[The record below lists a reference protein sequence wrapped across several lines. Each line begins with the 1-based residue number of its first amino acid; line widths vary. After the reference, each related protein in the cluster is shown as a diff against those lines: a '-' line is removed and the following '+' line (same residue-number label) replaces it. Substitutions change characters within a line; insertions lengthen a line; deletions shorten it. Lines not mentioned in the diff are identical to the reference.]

1 MADDSRPPARPP
13 ILLVEDHADT
23 RLMYVEFLGP
33 DYDVQGVG
41 DGIAALEAMAARR
54 PDLLITDLAL
64 PRMDGFELIARVRG
78 DSRFSDIPIVAL
90 SGYTGAETD
99 QRLTQVPP
107 VTVLQKPCLPETLV
121 EVLERHLRGK
131 TNRER

>member
-1 MADDSRPPARPP
+1 MANESRSAARPP

-23 RLMYVEFLGP
+23 RLMYEEFLGP

-41 DGIAALEAMAARR
+41 DGIAALEAMALRR
-54 PDLLITDLAL
+54 PAVLIT
-64 PRMDGFELIARVRG
+64 
-78 DSRFSDIPIVAL
+78 IVAL

-121 EVLERHLRGK
+121 EVLEKHLRGK

>member
-1 MADDSRPPARPP
+1 
-13 ILLVEDHADT
+13 
-23 RLMYVEFLGP
+23 MYEEFLGS
-33 DYDVQGVG
+33 DYDVHGVG
-41 DGIAALEAMAARR
+41 DGIAALAAMDARC
-54 PDLLITDLAL
+54 PELLITDLAL
-64 PRMDGFELIARVRG
+64 PRMDGFELIARVRR

-90 SGYTGAETD
+90 SGYTGVETD

-121 EVLERHLRGK
+121 DVVEKHLRGK

>member
-1 MADDSRPPARPP
+1 MASDSRSAARPT

-23 RLMYVEFLGP
+23 RLMYEEYLGS

-41 DGIAALEAMAARR
+41 DGIAALAAMEARR
-54 PDLLITDLAL
+54 PDVLITDLAL

-78 DSRFSDIPIVAL
+78 DGRFSQIPIVAL
-90 SGYTGAETD
+90 SGYTGTDID
-99 QRLTQVPP
+99 QRVRKAPP

-121 EVLERHLRGK
+121 EEVEKHLRGK